1 MIKFKH
7 KLQGLNL
14 IYSKAGVF
22 MRPKLQYERPD
33 LFKNRL
39 AQMINLKHPLVQL
52 SDRLDWSVFE
62 EQFGSTYHDTDG
74 RPGAPIR
81 VYVGLHYLK
90 HSYNESDESVL
101 YRFLENPYWQYFCGF
116 EYFQHSL
123 PIDPS
128 SMTRFRKR
136 VGWNMLEQLFKELL
150 MTAQRSGHLTES
162 DLNHVNVDTTVQEKA
177 ISFPTDAKL
186 YYKMRE
192 VLIKYAKNHC
202 IDLRQNYR
210 RLSRQSLIM
219 QSRYSHAKQFKRAAR
234 QTKQLKTF
242 LGRVYRDL
250 QRKVTEPDKRLNQL
264 LQLAERLLKQ
274 EKHSKDKLY
283 SIHAPEVEC
292 ISKGKAHKRY
302 EFGCKV
308 SLATTSKQ
316 NWIVGV
322 ETLHNNPYD
331 GNTLAGTIKKVES
344 LTGMTIKNAYVDL
357 GYRGHNY
364 EGPGLV
370 HVVDS
375 RKMKK
380 LTRSVRN
387 WFKRRSA
394 IEPVIGHLKS
404 DNRLQK
410 NHLKGQD
417 GDHMNAILAA
427 CGFNMRKLLTVFL
440 YPKLIWQ
447 NLIQKLKNLID
458 SNAHYIL
465 VLQL

>member
-1 MIKFKH
+1 MVKFKH
-7 KLQGLNL
+7 KIQGLTL
-14 IYSKAGVF
+14 FYSKAGVF
-22 MRPKLQYERPD
+22 MRPKMQYERPD

-39 AQMINLKHPLVQL
+39 DQMINLKHPLVQL
-52 SDRLDWSVFE
+52 ADRLDWSVFE
-62 EQFGSTYHDTDG
+62 EKFGCTYHDTDG

-90 HSYNESDESVL
+90 HTYDESDESVL
-101 YRFLENPYWQYFCGF
+101 YRFLENPYWQYFCGYD
-116 EYFQHSL
+116 YFQHNL

-136 VGWNMLEQLFKELL
+136 VGWTKLEHLLKELL
-150 MTAQRSGHLTES
+150 MTAHRSGHLTET

-177 ISFPTDAKL
+177 IDFPTDAKL

-192 VLIKYAKNHC
+192 VLVTYAKDHS
-202 IDLRQNYR
+202 IDFRQNYR

-219 QSRYSHAKQFKRAAR
+219 QSRYSHAKQFKRAAK
-234 QTKQLKTF
+234 QTKQLKTY

-250 QRKVTEPDKRLNQL
+250 HRKVTEPDERLNQL
-264 LQLAERLLKQ
+264 LELAERLLKQ

-322 ETLHNNPYD
+322 EALHNNPYD
-331 GNTLAGTIKKVES
+331 GHTLDGTIKKVES
-344 LTGMTIKNAYVDL
+344 LTGMVIKNAYVDL

-364 EGPGLV
+364 EGSGQV
-370 HVVDS
+370 HLVDS

-404 DNRLQK
+404 DNRMQK
-410 NHLKGQD
+410 NQLKGQD

-427 CGFNMRKLLTVFL
+427 CGFNMRKLLAVFL
-440 YPKLIWQ
+440 YLKLIRQ
-447 NLIQKLKNLID
+447 NLIQKLKTLTD
-458 SNAHYIL
+458 SNADF
-465 VLQL
+465 VWAFQL